1 MRRLKSSYWGMR
13 NNMAGLNPF
22 IYHSTCL
29 FMIQRKTQFV
39 PHIAYQ
45 NTVDKTTCKPQNV
58 QMPHTVDHSK
68 KEAKTTNQ
76 YMITSGRHR
85 NLIDIKNNKLVNF
98 HCHLINGYFDPS
110 IYHSA
115 FLFIIRR
122 KTQFV
127 PHITSGGQRDILN
140 GWKVINKEMTGLWSF
155 VIYDKRNTTNNLYA
169 IHVYNTPA

>member
-85 NLIDIKNNKLVNF
+85 
-98 HCHLINGYFDPS
+98 
-110 IYHSA
+110 
-115 FLFIIRR
+115 
-122 KTQFV
+122 
-127 PHITSGGQRDILN
+127 DILN
-140 GWKVINKEMTGLWSF
+140 G
-155 VIYDKRNTTNNLYA
+155 
-169 IHVYNTPA
+169 